1 MCNYNIITIKF
12 NIMKK
17 LLITLALF
25 FTVLTSKAQEA
36 FEGVWVM
43 EDSSYKTVMLASKY
57 AVVKIINYSFKED
70 ATLNEV
76 ILSQTDTTM
85 TTSIYNPTN
94 GYTIGMYYTVVDED
108 TLQCVFTGDENSTVL
123 MKRE

>member
-1 MCNYNIITIKF
+1 
-12 NIMKK
+12 MKK

-43 EDSSYKTVMLASKY
+43 EGSSYKTVMLTSNY

-85 TTSIYNPTN
+85 TTSIYNPRN
-94 GYTIGMYYTVVDED
+94 GYTIGMYYTVIDEN
-108 TLQCVFTGDENSTVL
+108 TLQCVFTGDLNSTML
-123 MKRE
+123 MKKEQTNN

>member
-1 MCNYNIITIKF
+1 
-12 NIMKK
+12 MKK

-36 FEGVWVM
+36 FEGVWTM
-43 EDSSYKTVMLASKY
+43 EGSTYKTVMLASDY

-94 GYTIGMYYTVVDED
+94 GYTIGMSYTVIDEN
-108 TLQCVFTGDENSTVL
+108 TLQCIFTGDENSTVL
-123 MKRE
+123 MRRE

>member
-43 EDSSYKTVMLASKY
+43 EGSSYKTVMLASDY

-85 TTSIYNPTN
+85 TTSIYNPRN
-94 GYTIGMYYTVVDED
+94 GYTIGMYYTIVEKD

>member
-1 MCNYNIITIKF
+1 
-12 NIMKK
+12 MKK
-17 LLITLALF
+17 LLITLTLF
-25 FTVLTSKAQEA
+25 FTMLTSKAQQA

-43 EDSSYKTVMLASKY
+43 DDSSYKTVMLASDY

-70 ATLNEV
+70 STLNEV

-94 GYTIGMYYTVVDED
+94 GYTIGLSYTVIDED